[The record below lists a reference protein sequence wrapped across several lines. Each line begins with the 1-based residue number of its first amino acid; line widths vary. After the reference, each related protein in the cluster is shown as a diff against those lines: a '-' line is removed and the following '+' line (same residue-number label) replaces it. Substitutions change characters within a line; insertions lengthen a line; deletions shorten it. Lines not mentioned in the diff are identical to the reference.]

1 MKKQVWIGSVLAASL
16 SVLGCNKGANVE
28 KEVED
33 LREAQQNSPNV
44 EKQLQ
49 DQLANAKS
57 EVVRLEE
64 KAALAKQGVTDEV
77 VEERQE
83 LKEALKKQEN
93 EVREEVKEAQGA
105 AAAHNQDSQKA
116 VQHLEKSQPTQ
127 RVEARVKTETTS
139 VPTGS
144 KVEVTREQ
152 QQIPIENSKL
162 TDQAANQGTQA
173 ATTTTSTTTT
183 QGTTGTAGATG
194 NERKQ

>member
-1 MKKQVWIGSVLAASL
+1 MRNHVWIVGALVASL
-16 SVLGCNKGANVE
+16 TVLGCNKGENVE

-49 DQLANAKS
+49 EQLTNAKS

-64 KAALAKQGVTDEV
+64 KAALARQGVTDEV

-83 LKEALKKQEN
+83 LKEALKKQEQ

-105 AAAHNQDSQKA
+105 AADHNTDSQKA
-116 VQHLEKSQPTQ
+116 LQHLEKSQPTEQ
-127 RVEARVKTETTS
+127 VQARVKTETTTT
-139 VPTGS
+139 PTGS

-152 QQIPIENSKL
+152 QQIPIENSKMVEKSAP
-162 TDQAANQGTQA
+162 AAQP
-173 ATTTTSTTTT
+173 TTTTTTT
-183 QGTTGTAGATG
+183 A
-194 NERKQ
+194 ERK